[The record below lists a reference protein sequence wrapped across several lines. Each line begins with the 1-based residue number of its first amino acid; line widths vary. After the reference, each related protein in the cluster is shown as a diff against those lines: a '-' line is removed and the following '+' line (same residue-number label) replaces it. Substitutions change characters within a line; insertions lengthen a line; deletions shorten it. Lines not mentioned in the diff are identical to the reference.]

1 MTASETRSNLPP
13 AAARSDAAVS
23 SLAAWRAAGTFFDW
37 HGSPIFFRAG
47 GAPDAPALLLIHG
60 FPTASWDWA
69 ALWPAL
75 GEQFRLIAPDLLGFG
90 FSAKPPDHDYRFAEQ
105 ADLCESLLA
114 AQGVTAYHVLA
125 HDYGDT
131 VAQELLARQREP
143 GRAAKLLSACYLNG
157 GLFPEA
163 HRPVLMQRLLPS
175 LVGPLVARL
184 SSRALLRRNFR
195 RIFGPDTPPAESDI
209 DAFWTLITHNHGR
222 AALPRLSRYR
232 RERVVQRARWV
243 GAMQAASVPQKL
255 IVGLA
260 DPIAGRA
267 MADRY
272 AELIPAADVTRLE
285 LIGHYPQVE
294 DPAAVLAAYRRF
306 VYAVAS
312 VQAR

>member
-1 MTASETRSNLPP
+1 M
-13 AAARSDAAVS
+13 S
-23 SLAAWRAAGTFFDW
+23 SLAAWHAAGTFFDW
-37 HGSPIFFRAG
+37 HGAPVFFRAG

-75 GEQFRLIAPDLLGFG
+75 GEQFRLVAPDLLGFG
-90 FSAKPPDHDYRFAEQ
+90 FSAKPPHHDYRFAEQ
-105 ADLCESLLA
+105 ADLCEALLA
-114 AQGVTAYHVLA
+114 AQGITAYHVLA

-143 GRAAKLLSACYLNG
+143 GRGARMLSVCYLNG

-175 LVGPLVARL
+175 PVGPLVARL

-195 RIFGPDTPPAESDI
+195 RIFGPDMPPAESDI
-209 DAFWTLITHNHGR
+209 DAFWTLVTHNGGQ

-232 RERVVQRARWV
+232 SERVAQRARWV
-243 GAMQAASVPQKL
+243 GAMQSASIPQKL

-267 MADRY
+267 MGDRY
-272 AELIPAADVTRLE
+272 AELIPRADITRLE
-285 LIGHYPQVE
+285 RIGHYPQVE
-294 DPAAVLAAYRRF
+294 DPAAVLAAYLGF
-306 VYAVAS
+306 VM
-312 VQAR
+312 RG